1 METMKLAGAYL
12 FLGAEAIHFVVQQF
26 VTFVLRR
33 SGASPRRTRF
43 RSMAIECKD
52 EMMRWEAVD
61 IPVRIYRDGAT
72 PRTAPLVL
80 HLHGGAFV
88 GGSLESGMMV
98 ATILADAGAIV
109 VSAGYPLAPQC
120 QFPKPLMASYCALEA
135 LYGARAKWASKKS
148 GIFIAGEEAGGNLA
162 AAVALMAR
170 DQGVPPLAGQILLSP
185 MLDPCLAT
193 MSLREAEAGA
203 GECRYAW
210 GWRQYLGSA
219 DKACHP
225 YAAPLGSSR
234 LTGLAPVLLVTAE
247 DDPLRDETKSYAKR
261 LRASGVQV
269 ECHELDAPTGWPGAL
284 TAPNG
289 NGAPWTENLRG
300 HFVGFFKS
308 TTSLRGEHPSHRSEK
323 A

>member
-1 METMKLAGAYL
+1 MPNT
-12 FLGAEAIHFVVQQF
+12 IHFVVRQF
-26 VTFVLRR
+26 VRLMLRR
-33 SGASPRRTRF
+33 SEANPQNGICVPGICV
-43 RSMAIECKD
+43 SMTIEYT
-52 EMMRWEAVD
+52 EETMRWEAIQ
-61 IPVRIYRDGAT
+61 IPARIYRDGNT
-72 PRTAPLVL
+72 PRSAPLVL

-88 GGSLESGMMV
+88 GGSLESGRTV

-148 GIFIAGEEAGGNLA
+148 GIFVAGEEAGGNLA

-170 DQGVPPLAGQILLSP
+170 DQGMPPLAGQILLSP

-193 MSLREAEAGA
+193 VSLREAEAGD
-203 GECRYAW
+203 GECQWAH
-210 GWRQYLGSA
+210 GWRQYLGGA

-234 LTGLAPVLLVTAE
+234 LAGLAPVLLVTAQ

-261 LRASGVQV
+261 LRAAGVPV

-284 TAPNG
+284 TVPNG
-289 NGAPWTENLRG
+289 NGAPWTQNLRE
-300 HFVGFFKS
+300 HFVGFFKN
-308 TTSLRGEHPSHRSEK
+308 TTSSSGEHTSHRSGK